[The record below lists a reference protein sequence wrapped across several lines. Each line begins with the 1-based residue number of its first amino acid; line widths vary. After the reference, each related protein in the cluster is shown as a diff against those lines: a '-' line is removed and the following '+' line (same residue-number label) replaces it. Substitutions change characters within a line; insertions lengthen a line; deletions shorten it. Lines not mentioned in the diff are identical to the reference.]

1 MNVKKV
7 TEKITEW
14 QVAAQNMKS
23 SLSDGDEVYES
34 WIKQMEAFMKD
45 FPLLQQL
52 SMDALKVRRLDSI
65 LSIVFTRIIS
75 VWRVRFSNFLS
86 LYAVRYLVYC
96 I

>member
-34 WIKQMEAFMKD
+34 WIKRMESFMKD

-52 SMDALKVRRLDSI
+52 SMDALKVYAG
-65 LSIVFTRIIS
+65 FTRFHLS
-75 VWRVRFSNFLS
+75 YLRGSFLCGVEEFPTF
-86 LYAVRYLVYC
+86 YRC
-96 I
+96 MR